1 MVAILEI
8 GAFSEQLFFFVAC
21 PSRTDA
27 NLESRRWRRAM
38 SVIVSLSSWCAFL
51 PR

>member
-8 GAFSEQLFFFVAC
+8 GAFSEQIIFFVAC

-27 NLESRRWRRAM
+27 ILSHVVGGGICRR
-38 SVIVSLSSWCAFL
+38 S
-51 PR
+51 

>member
-8 GAFSEQLFFFVAC
+8 GAFSEQLFFFVSC

-27 NLESRRWRRAM
+27 NLKSRRWPRAM
-38 SVIVSLSSWCAFL
+38 SVIVGLFSWCAYL